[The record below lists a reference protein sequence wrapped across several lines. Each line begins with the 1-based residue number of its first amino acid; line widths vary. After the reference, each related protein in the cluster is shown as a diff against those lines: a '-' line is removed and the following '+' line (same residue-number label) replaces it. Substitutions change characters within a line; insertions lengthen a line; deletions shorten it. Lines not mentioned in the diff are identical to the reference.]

1 MPTAHVSLLRPV
13 EAQIPSRRPKAPRSR
28 QPRATVKPASLR
40 ISCKPIIP
48 FTILPA
54 RFCSLIPPIAHNKT
68 MPHSPLQLEPFSPP
82 HGARSEAGAQSWTSP
97 PVRVH
102 PENSHPPVLRHIFAL
117 SPLRSAAP
125 LQTNHLPD
133 RKKYPPPHQKI
144 CSLPQ
149 FACMFFGGRMRRF
162 FASAAPLCAFPQTRY
177 H

>member
-68 MPHSPLQLEPFSPP
+68 MPHSPLQLEPFSPRTAHAVRP
-82 HGARSEAGAQSWTSP
+82 EHKAGHHRPSVSTRKIPIPLSCAISSP
-97 PVRVH
+97 FRPFGPPLRCKQTTCRTKR
-102 PENSHPPVLRHIFAL
+102 NTHPPSGNL
-117 SPLRSAAP
+117 PRSTIR
-125 LQTNHLPD
+125 LHV
-133 RKKYPPPHQKI
+133 
-144 CSLPQ
+144 
-149 FACMFFGGRMRRF
+149 FGRRIRRF
-162 FASAAPLCAFPQTRY
+162 FAFASPPCAFPQTRY

>member
-1 MPTAHVSLLRPV
+1 MPGAHVSLLRPGK
-13 EAQIPSRRPKAPRSR
+13 AQIPSRRPKARRR
-28 QPRATVKPASLR
+28 QLKAAVKPTALQ

-68 MPHSPLQLEPFSPP
+68 MPHSPLQLEPFSPRTA
-82 HGARSEAGAQSWTSP
+82 HA
-97 PVRVH
+97 VR
-102 PENSHPPVLRHIFAL
+102 PEHKASHHRPSVATRKIPTPPVLRHIFAF
-117 SPLRSAAP
+117 SPLCSTPP

-133 RKKYPPPHQKI
+133 KKKYPPPHQKI

-162 FASAAPLCAFPQTRY
+162 FAFAAPPCAFPQTRY